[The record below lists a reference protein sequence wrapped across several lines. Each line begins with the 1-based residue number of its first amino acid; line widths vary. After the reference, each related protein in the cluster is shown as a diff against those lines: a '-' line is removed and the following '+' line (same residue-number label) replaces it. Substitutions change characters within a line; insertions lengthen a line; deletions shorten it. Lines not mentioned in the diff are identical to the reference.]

1 MAEPE
6 MKTIHEKPRGEK
18 VYVYLGEYKGTNY
31 LHIREWYL
39 DNSDN
44 QEKPTKKGVA
54 IPADKISELKEA
66 IEYFLSQVGEE
77 VKA

>member
-1 MAEPE
+1 MEEPE
-6 MKTIHEKPRGEK
+6 KKTIHEKPRGEK

-39 DNSDN
+39 DNTDN

-54 IPADKISELKEA
+54 IPAEKIPELKEA
-66 IEYFLSQVGEE
+66 IDHFLAEAGLE